1 MTSIKEDFMKESAT
15 AVTDVTTE
23 VSEKGAR
30 RAIVRVVSVVA
41 AWGRPEVVSWGG
53 GTGK

>member
-1 MTSIKEDFMKESAT
+1 MKESAT
-15 AVTDVTTE
+15 VVTDVTPETA
-23 VSEKGAR
+23 VKGPR